1 MNVYDVIIVGGGP
14 AGATAATVTAKA
26 GLSTLVLERAQ
37 FPRDKVCG
45 DCLNPGAWTV
55 LHRLGISQTIDAL
68 PSTRLEYVRFANSAG
83 RSLELPL
90 PVGER
95 AEKGI
100 RRKFFDDALLR
111 NATSNGAEI
120 RFGEPVTR
128 VQLNSGWT
136 VSTVSTSV
144 KARFLVAADGRN
156 STIARLLGDFPT
168 KKSNDRVSFQTHFPS
183 SASPHV
189 ALELCEYGYM
199 GLATIGEG
207 LMNLCLVCRPKHAD
221 QFRREARKRF
231 ELPSD
236 HRWQSV
242 TPLTRPSIRSDR
254 QNLFYIGD
262 AARVVEPFTGEGIL
276 YALRTGLLAGESIIR
291 SLTGSID
298 AIAFFDSNIGGVYRD
313 RLWINRLARLC
324 VLHPKISSYLLD
336 IFRCSPGP
344 LRYLTEKVVGKRC

>member
-14 AGATAATVTAKA
+14 AGATAAAVTSKA
-26 GLSTLVLERAQ
+26 GLSTLVLDRAQ

-45 DCLNPGAWTV
+45 DCLNPAAWSV
-55 LHRLGISQTIDAL
+55 LHRLGISQTIEAL
-68 PSTRLEYVRFANSAG
+68 PSARLEYVRFANSAG
-83 RSLELPL
+83 RSLEFPL
-90 PVGER
+90 PAGER

-111 NATSNGAEI
+111 NAATNGAEI
-120 RFGEPVTR
+120 RLGEPVTR

-136 VSTVSTSV
+136 VSTASSTV
-144 KARFLVAADGRN
+144 EARFLVAADGRN

-168 KKSNDRVSFQTHFPS
+168 KRSNDRVSFQTHFPS

-189 ALELCEYGYM
+189 ALELCEHGYL

-221 QFRREARKRF
+221 QFRIQAQRRF
-231 ELPSD
+231 ELPPD
-236 HRWQSV
+236 QRWQSV
-242 TPLTRPSIRSDR
+242 TPLTRLPIRSNR
-254 QNLFYIGD
+254 QNIFYVGD
-262 AARVVEPFTGEGIL
+262 AGRVVEPFTGEGIL

-291 SLTGSID
+291 SLSGSTD
-298 AIAFFDSNIGGVYRD
+298 ALGFFEANLRSVYQD

-336 IFRCSPGP
+336 ILRWNPGP
-344 LRYLTEKVVGKRC
+344 LHYLTEKVVGR